1 MKRRI
6 TPEQLAEL
14 TAEQKDRLRE
24 WWKPEI
30 GDCYYYGFE
39 DMFAVVTP
47 ENLTAVMFTK
57 KNSTKTLPLLDI
69 GQCIDL
75 LEWKDE
81 CFNIVK
87 KIDLEGW
94 GYEIQLRLTKYYK
107 FATGELIDALWEAV
121 KSVL

>member
-14 TAEQKDRLRE
+14 TEEQKDRLRE

-30 GDCYYYGFE
+30 GDLNVFFE
-39 DMFAVVTP
+39 NQK
-47 ENLTAVMFTK
+47 ENVRIVLYAPHRQGLY
-57 KNSTKTLPLLDI
+57 LPLLDI

-75 LEWKDE
+75 LDNFVRQIDIYQIKEKTWTVVDAEGEVFE
-81 CFNIVK
+81 CGHK
-87 KIDLEGW
+87 
-94 GYEIQLRLTKYYK
+94 
-107 FATGELIDALWEAV
+107 ELIDALWEAV